1 MADLARVRHWADALI
16 RLHLDPQVWTFG
28 FDNAKTR
35 AGLCNYTSKRIT
47 VSRYLA
53 ARYEDDEIH
62 QILLHEVA
70 HALAGPR
77 AGHGTRWRA
86 IARDLGYAGKRTHH
100 GAIAD
105 ELAPWI
111 GTCPQGHTHFRY
123 RKPAR
128 QLSCGSCSRRFDPE
142 NLITWTHR
150 EITSA
155 VRRRAVDGPV
165 TGGTVRLAADDARSG
180 NSSEPE

>member
-1 MADLARVRHWADALI
+1 MLFTDARCSAFDVIPARYSRDMADLDRVRRWADALI
-16 RLHLDPQVWTFG
+16 ALHLDPAVWSFG

-70 HALAGPR
+70 HALAGGR
-77 AGHGTRWRA
+77 AGHGPKWRE
-86 IARDLGYAGKRTHH
+86 IAVGLGYEGKRLHG

-105 ELAPWI
+105 ELAPWV
-111 GTCPQGHTHFRY
+111 GSCPSGHLHYRY

-128 QLSCGSCSRRFDPE
+128 QLSCGACSKRFSTA
-142 NLITWTHR
+142 NLIEWRHR
-150 EITSA
+150 EVSA
-155 VRRRAVDGPV
+155 ATRQTAAARA
-165 TGGTVRLAADDARSG
+165 S
-180 NSSEPE
+180 